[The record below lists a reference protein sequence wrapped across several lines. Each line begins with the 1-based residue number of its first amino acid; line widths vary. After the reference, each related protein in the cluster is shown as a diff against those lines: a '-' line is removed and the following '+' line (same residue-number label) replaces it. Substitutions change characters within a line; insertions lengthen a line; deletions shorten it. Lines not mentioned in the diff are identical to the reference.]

1 LPKLKNKIE
10 QLEGKTIQPGFW
22 DDRKT
27 AETIVGELSALK
39 ETVSFWEEFQKN
51 IEKEREKLH
60 FISEWEK
67 EIGNEEPEKVGQMIE
82 DINNRSRQFEKE
94 LNAKEI
100 ETFLNGPHD
109 SFSATLQ
116 ISSGAGG
123 TDAADW
129 AYMLLR
135 MYMHFAQGKNWKVKL
150 LHEHKAEEA
159 GIKNAIIEISGKY
172 AYGFLRFESGAHRLV
187 RISPFD
193 AAKRRHT
200 SFAMVEV
207 LPVLTEDLSKKIVIR
222 EEDIEVDTFR
232 SSGPG
237 GQNVNRRETAVRI
250 THKPSKI
257 VVECQAERLQGDN
270 KRRALE
276 LLAAKL
282 VARDEEVK
290 REEMLRL
297 RGEKV
302 STSWG
307 NQIRSYVLHPYQMVK
322 DHRTGAEEHNINAV
336 LNGDLDIFIEAEI
349 NQFGGK

>member
-1 LPKLKNKIE
+1 
-10 QLEGKTIQPGFW
+10 
-22 DDRKT
+22 
-27 AETIVGELSALK
+27 
-39 ETVSFWEEFQKN
+39 
-51 IEKEREKLH
+51 
-60 FISEWEK
+60 
-67 EIGNEEPEKVGQMIE
+67 M
-82 DINNRSRQFEKE
+82 
-94 LNAKEI
+94 
-100 ETFLNGPHD
+100 
-109 SFSATLQ
+109 
-116 ISSGAGG
+116 
-123 TDAADW
+123 
-129 AYMLLR
+129 
-135 MYMHFAQGKNWKVKL
+135 
-150 LHEHKAEEA
+150 
-159 GIKNAIIEISGKY
+159 
-172 AYGFLRFESGAHRLV
+172 HRLV

-222 EEDIEVDTFR
+222 DEDIEVDTFR

-237 GQNVNRRETAVRI
+237 GQNVNRRETAVRV

-282 VARDEEVK
+282 IAQEEEAK

-322 DHRTGAEEHNINAV
+322 DHRTETEEHNIEGV
-336 LNGDLDIFIEAEI
+336 LNGDLDPFIEAEI
-349 NQFGGK
+349 NKFGGK